1 MPPRN
6 QLLAL
11 LALVEAL
18 ALFALLF
25 ALASAGRPLLGLG
38 AIAGVVVLCV
48 VALRLI
54 GLETYRWLPERTAL
68 LVLLGVNLLTVGIL
82 VTR

>member
-11 LALVEAL
+11 LALVEAFVG
-18 ALFALLF
+18 FALLF
-25 ALASAGRPLLGLG
+25 AFAADSRPLLGVG
-38 AIAGVVVLCV
+38 AVAGTVVLCI

-54 GLETYRWLPERTAL
+54 GIETYGWLPERVAVFLLGGFTAL
-68 LVLLGVNLLTVGIL
+68 GLVFV